1 MTRLPE
7 VITTVRRRRAWRAEE
22 KVAILDAA
30 FRPGGSVAA
39 AAARFDVSRALIYLW
54 RKQVRAGLMPG
65 VTISEAGAAV
75 FAPVA
80 VVADVPAQAAPISAE
95 RFNRGRRH
103 AGLIEVRLINGRT
116 IRVDESIDPAALARI
131 AAALD
136 GASA

>member
-7 VITTVRRRRAWRAEE
+7 VISTVRRRRAWSTEE

-39 AAARFDVSRALIYLW
+39 AAGRFDVSRALIYLW

-65 VTISEAGAAV
+65 VTISEAGAAA

-80 VVADVPAQAAPISAE
+80 VVPDVPAQVAPASAE
-95 RFNRGRRH
+95 RPNRGRRH
-103 AGLIEVRLINGRT
+103 AGLIEVRLVNGRT
-116 IRVDESIDPAALARI
+116 IRADESIDPAALARI

-136 GASA
+136 GASE